1 MMIENLFSNRNFV
14 KYYKN
19 ELPNDTLVKDLI
31 TKTYDL
37 VPSKQNLVPYSLNV
51 FGPNCVKEK
60 NKILQYT
67 KRDYHKENPN
77 IQLLAPYVLI
87 FTTRLAEP
95 NKWVKSLID
104 KGHMYNSCDKD
115 KFLSDRTLRDVL
127 LEIGM
132 FSTILTGLCL
142 EQDIDTA
149 YTLCQYSKSTEQN
162 LFKGRALFIM
172 SLGYRKYYYTREWKK
187 EQLKQR
193 GEVKPKIEDIIVW
206 K

>member
-60 NKILQYT
+60 NKILQHT

-132 FSTILTGLCL
+132 FSLL
-142 EQDIDTA
+142 
-149 YTLCQYSKSTEQN
+149 SKINTFSRLISSKLSKK
-162 LFKGRALFIM
+162 LF
-172 SLGYRKYYYTREWKK
+172 
-187 EQLKQR
+187 
-193 GEVKPKIEDIIVW
+193 
-206 K
+206 